1 MHVLGPAGGW
11 TMCDTAKCGRGHC
24 SEVQGPITTYKCT
37 CDPGW
42 SQPSL
47 LNLTFDF
54 APCIIPHCT
63 FDSSCYNVSL
73 LPKAIPLPPDID
85 PCVAV
90 NCGPGECKR
99 GEGLSYSCECQ
110 DGYVNFLNSTS
121 FPCVKNCV
129 FGMDCSKL
137 GIGPP
142 SPPPP
147 PSTAPLPPPG
157 NHDSPAPPNGP
168 KGNAPALLR
177 RPPPKNRSINS
188 SSSSRQLLLLLLLSV
203 AMVQQLV

>member
-1 MHVLGPAGGW
+1 
-11 TMCDTAKCGRGHC
+11 MCDTAKCGRGRC

-47 LNLTFDF
+47 LNLTLDF

-99 GEGLSYSCECQ
+99 GEGLSYSCKCQ

-168 KGNAPALLR
+168 KGNAPSLLG
-177 RPPPKNRSINS
+177 RPHKNRSINNYIYVLVLDS
-188 SSSSRQLLLLLLLSV
+188 HTIRPACAT
-203 AMVQQLV
+203 AMRRVLVVLYISISP